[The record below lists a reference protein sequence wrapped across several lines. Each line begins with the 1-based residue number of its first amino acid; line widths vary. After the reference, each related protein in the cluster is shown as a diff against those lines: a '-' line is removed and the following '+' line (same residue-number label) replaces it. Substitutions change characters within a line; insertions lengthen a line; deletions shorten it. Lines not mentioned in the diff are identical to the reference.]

1 MPRMTT
7 VELDAIDS
15 ARTEISSYLR
25 ATDERRVSGGVAAL
39 IAALIVVPLVLFLFF
54 L

>member
-1 MPRMTT
+1 MST
-7 VELDAIDS
+7 VDLDAIDS
-15 ARTEISSYLR
+15 ARTEIAGYLR
-25 ATDERRVSGGVAAL
+25 ATDERRISGGLVAL

>member
-1 MPRMTT
+1 MTT

-15 ARTEISSYLR
+15 AHTEISSYLR
-25 ATDERRVSGGVAAL
+25 VTDERRVSGGVVAL

>member
-1 MPRMTT
+1 MTT
-7 VELDAIDS
+7 IELDAIDS

-25 ATDERRVSGGVAAL
+25 ATDERRISGDVLAL
-39 IAALIVVPLVLFLFF
+39 IAALILVPLVLYLFF